1 MRKAQIVV
9 LVTLIVC
16 MLAAVKTATS
26 YPAPVNPTAYA
37 QEPSRIE
44 GVALGAPSPQSGAVY
59 EEPTC
64 KGQIG
69 KACGPPASCRIVEW
83 TYIASNGQTIKS
95 CYCADTSKPST
106 ERGKNARPYQE
117 CSHGTH

>member
-1 MRKAQIVV
+1 MPKPLIVV
-9 LVTLIVC
+9 LITLIVC
-16 MLAAVKTATS
+16 TLAAIKTAAS
-26 YPAPVNPTAYA
+26 HPAPVNLTAYA
-37 QEPSRIE
+37 QESSQMDRVAT
-44 GVALGAPSPQSGAVY
+44 GVPNPQSGAVY

-95 CYCADTSKPST
+95 CYCADTSKRST
-106 ERGKNARPYQE
+106 ERGKNARPYEE